1 MNGNDDTRTRVAVAC
16 QGGGSHTAFTA
27 GVLDRLLAEPDPS
40 YEIVAL
46 TGTSGGA
53 ICAFL
58 AWYGLVSADDEATGR
73 ERARELLDQ
82 VWREIEADDPMV
94 AAANRAGVWLTRARD
109 SGAPLP
115 QVSPY
120 ASGASTWT
128 ERYLRR
134 ALERAVPP
142 EALARVVAAQR
153 ESRAGPR
160 LHVGAVDVT
169 RGTFRTFTERDVTID
184 AVLASAAIPTLFRA
198 ATVDEDGEARQ
209 YWDGLFSQNPPVRDL
224 LAGRSTD
231 EKPEEI
237 WLVRINPQRRDRVP
251 TTLESIGDRRNEL
264 GGNLSLG
271 QELAFIRRVN
281 EWVADGSLGRGYR
294 QVAVR
299 TIGLDE
305 DRLVPPR
312 ALTAASKLDCRPSFV
327 EELERAGRDAAGRF
341 LDVERNR
348 RLVRGAV
355 EAVWAGSPVASVALA
370 DDFALHG
377 AGAEGRG
384 PAVYEAYVERFR
396 AAVADPSFRIE
407 SDVAERDRVAL
418 VWTASG
424 QHVGRL
430 FGVEPSD
437 ESVSIRGVQI
447 ARVAVDDGNT
457 VIAEAWIDVD
467 EAGFAGT
474 VAAGGAGDAG
484 DPDSADRAGD
494 DVPVPAAPATPVVTD
509 LRSAEEAHALAL
521 DHAEL
526 FWGDGRLDVAR
537 RVVDADHVFRRA
549 RRDVEGR
556 DAYEA
561 LVESYRAAFPDLRV
575 TVRDAI
581 AEGDRIVVRAVM
593 TGTHAG
599 PFEGIEP
606 TDRRVEA
613 HWTFV
618 HEVGDGRIVATG
630 MIDDHGWLVEQASAR
645 PVGTARPA
653 EP

>member
-1 MNGNDDTRTRVAVAC
+1 MNGNDNTRTRVAIAC

-27 GVLDRLLAEPDPS
+27 GVLDRLLGEPDPS

-58 AWYGLVSADDEATGR
+58 AWYGLASTDDEASGR

-82 VWREIEADDPMV
+82 VWREIEADDPVV
-94 AAANRAGVWLTRARD
+94 AAANRVGVWWTRARD

-115 QVSPY
+115 QASPY

-142 EALARVVAAQR
+142 EELARVVAAQR
-153 ESRAGPR
+153 ETPTGPR

-198 ATVDEDGEARQ
+198 ATVDEDGEPRQ

-305 DRLVPPR
+305 DWLVPPR
-312 ALTAASKLDCRPSFV
+312 ALTTASKLDCRPSFV
-327 EELERAGRDAAGRF
+327 GELEDAGRDAAGRF
-341 LDVERNR
+341 LDTERNR

-355 EAVWAGSPVASVALA
+355 EAIWAGSPVAGVALA
-370 DDFALHG
+370 DDFTLHA
-377 AGAEGRG
+377 AGVEGRG
-384 PAVYEAYVERFR
+384 PAVYEEYVERFR
-396 AAVADPSFRIE
+396 AALADPSLRIE

-418 VWTASG
+418 VWIASG

-430 FGVEPSD
+430 FGVEPAD
-437 ESVSIRGVQI
+437 ERVSIRGVQI
-447 ARVAVDDGNT
+447 ARVAVEDGNA
-457 VIAEAWIDVD
+457 VVAEAWIDVD
-467 EAGFAGT
+467 EAGLAG
-474 VAAGGAGDAG
+474 VGGADGI
-484 DPDSADRAGD
+484 D
-494 DVPVPAAPATPVVTD
+494 DDLPVASAPATPVVTD
-509 LRSAEEAHALAL
+509 LRSAPEAHALAL

-526 FWGDGRLDVAR
+526 FWGDGRLDIAR
-537 RVVDADHVFRRA
+537 RVVAADHVFRRA

-575 TVRDAI
+575 TVRDAV

-593 TGTHAG
+593 TGTHEG

-606 TDRRVEA
+606 TGRRVEA

-618 HEVGDGRIVATG
+618 HEIGDGRIAATG
-630 MIDDHGWLVEQASAR
+630 MIDDHGWLVEQASAHPIGTGR
-645 PVGTARPA
+645 PV